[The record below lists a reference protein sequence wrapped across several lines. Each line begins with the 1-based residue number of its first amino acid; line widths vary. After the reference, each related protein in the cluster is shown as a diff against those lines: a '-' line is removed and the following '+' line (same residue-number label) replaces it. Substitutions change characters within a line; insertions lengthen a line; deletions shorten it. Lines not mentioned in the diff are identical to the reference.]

1 MPRKLF
7 RKYLPTAERLREI
20 RSLGGMGQ
28 LFTDP
33 NLWHLNRRS
42 LSGAAFIG
50 IFCAFMPI
58 PLQMVVA
65 AILAL
70 RFKCNLPMSIVLV
83 WISNPLTYV
92 PMFYFTYRVGAW
104 MLGMPRT
111 MPEQVTVAW
120 FVEQLIPLR
129 LGSLLCGLVFGAVA
143 FGVVRLLW
151 RLAVL
156 RSWRRRGV
164 GRTGEN
170 SADN

>member
-70 RFKCNLPMSIVLV
+70 RFK
-83 WISNPLTYV
+83 
-92 PMFYFTYRVGAW
+92 
-104 MLGMPRT
+104 
-111 MPEQVTVAW
+111 W
-120 FVEQLIPLR
+120 FGDSSTIR
-129 LGSLLCGLVFGAVA
+129 
-143 FGVVRLLW
+143 
-151 RLAVL
+151 
-156 RSWRRRGV
+156 
-164 GRTGEN
+164 
-170 SADN
+170 